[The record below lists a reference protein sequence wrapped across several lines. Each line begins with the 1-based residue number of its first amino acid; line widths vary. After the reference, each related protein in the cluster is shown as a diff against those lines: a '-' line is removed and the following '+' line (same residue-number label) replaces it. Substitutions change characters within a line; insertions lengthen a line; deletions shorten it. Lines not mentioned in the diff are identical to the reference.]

1 MIPQD
6 STSSPIPPL
15 NCAGILLSSRPHIMG
30 ILNVTPDSFSDG
42 GDHVTQERALAKA
55 QQMVAE
61 GATIIDIGGES
72 TRPGA
77 EPVGV
82 QQEIDRILPVIQC
95 IQQQLPVIISV
106 DTSKPEVMQAAIA
119 AGVHLINDVNAL
131 QTEGAIAAIAAS
143 SVAVCL
149 MHRQGEPRTMQH
161 RPTYTNVVQ
170 EVYDFLAQR
179 VNACQTAG
187 IQNNRLVIDP
197 GFGFGKTLEHN
208 LSLVK
213 HLSVFTQMGLPLLVG
228 ISRKSMIGRILDKP
242 VHERLYGSLTFA
254 ILAAWQGATIIRAHD
269 IAATQE
275 ALRIIDAVYQ
285 AN

>member
-1 MIPQD
+1 
-6 STSSPIPPL
+6 
-15 NCAGILLSSRPHIMG
+15 MG

-77 EPVGV
+77 EPVSV

-170 EVYDFLAQR
+170 EVYGFLAQR

-242 VHERLYGSLTFA
+242 VHERLYGSLAFA
-254 ILAAWQGATIIRAHD
+254 VIAAWQGATIIRAHD

>member
-1 MIPQD
+1 MIPPG
-6 STSSPIPPL
+6 STNPAIPPL

-42 GDHVTQERALAKA
+42 GEHFTQERALAKA

-77 EPVGV
+77 EPVSV
-82 QQEIDRILPVIQC
+82 QQEIDRILPVIQH

-106 DTSKPEVMQAAIA
+106 DTSKPEVMHAAIA
-119 AGVHLINDVNAL
+119 AGVHLINDVNSL
-131 QTEGAIAAIAAS
+131 QAEGAMATIATS
-143 SVAVCL
+143 SAAVCL

-161 RPTYTNVVQ
+161 RPTYTDVVQ

-179 VNACQTAG
+179 VSACQAAG
-187 IQNNRLVIDP
+187 IQHNRLIIDP
-197 GFGFGKTLEHN
+197 GFCFGKTLEHN

-213 HLSVFTQMGLPLLVG
+213 HLSSFTRMGLPLLVG

-275 ALRIIDAVYQ
+275 ALRIIDAVHQ
-285 AN
+285 AS

>member
-77 EPVGV
+77 EPVSV

>member
-77 EPVGV
+77 EPVSV

-170 EVYDFLAQR
+170 EVYGFLAQR

-242 VHERLYGSLTFA
+242 VHERLYGSLAFA
-254 ILAAWQGATIIRAHD
+254 VIAAWQGATIIRAHD

>member
-242 VHERLYGSLTFA
+242 VHERLYGSLAFA
-254 ILAAWQGATIIRAHD
+254 VIAAWQGATIIRAHD